1 MYAWY
6 NRKFINLPT
15 CCFLIVIGLR
25 VLNRNTSI
33 SIDDITGEK
42 ETPKYY
48 RGLKAIRELAGK
60 NKDMIDLMQI
70 RDSENM
76 DMFRSFVHFGLQHI
90 KSKIDWQYERQDVT
104 ISNFFSVYDESFVI
118 LLMMNSWKE
127 FEMMARGERIP
138 RGDRKTLFTN
148 CIVDEIDEISDSS
161 TNGSR
166 GIGTNSVSVSSAG
179 TSSVVGNGRTKMKK
193 TKGWSVRG
201 IERYNVIIKHVYQS
215 RCKQEQKD
223 MENSIMMEY
232 STLDESRK
240 RKRKQDETIEEDVVV
255 VDAIDAYNFDPTGI

>member
-1 MYAWY
+1 M
-6 NRKFINLPT
+6 
-15 CCFLIVIGLR
+15 
-25 VLNRNTSI
+25 NRNTSI

-104 ISNFFSVYDESFVI
+104 ISNFFSVYDESFII

-148 CIVDEIDEISDSS
+148 CIVDETDISSDSS
-161 TNGSR
+161 TNGNR
-166 GIGTNSVSVSSAG
+166 GAGTNHDTIPEDTEEDDLNFALPYFPIFTTLLAFSKYNTIGNIHTARIPATDSSAI
-179 TSSVVGNGRTKMKK
+179 S
-193 TKGWSVRG
+193 WSKN
-201 IERYNVIIKHVYQS
+201 IHNTHLLHKI
-215 RCKQEQKD
+215 
-223 MENSIMMEY
+223 
-232 STLDESRK
+232 
-240 RKRKQDETIEEDVVV
+240 
-255 VDAIDAYNFDPTGI
+255 

>member
-1 MYAWY
+1 M
-6 NRKFINLPT
+6 
-15 CCFLIVIGLR
+15 
-25 VLNRNTSI
+25 LNRNINI

-48 RGLKAIRELAGK
+48 RGLKEIRALAMK
-60 NKDMIDLMQI
+60 NGDMRDLVHI

-76 DMFRSFVHFGLQHI
+76 DMFRSFVHLCLQHT

-138 RGDRKTLFTN
+138 RGDRQTLFTN